1 MSINCNKIKNYNI
14 NDPRYNFHIE
24 DSTKYNK
31 NIYPLH
37 LMKDNDK
44 VYVYATTD
52 DTIKWNPDN
61 FTPKNLQPLSF
72 YDQTRIKK
80 NKIEHFTSPFSM
92 FSIIPKLDSISTLSC
107 LCLLL
112 LSCYFCFVKR

>member
-1 MSINCNKIKNYNI
+1 MPVNCYKIKNYNI

-37 LMKDNDK
+37 LMKDNDRVS
-44 VYVYATTD
+44 VYNTID
-52 DTIKWNPDN
+52 DTIKWTPNN
-61 FTPKNLQPLSF
+61 FKPKNLQPLSF

-80 NKIEHFTSPFSM
+80 DRIEHFTSPLSM
-92 FSIIPKLDSISTLSC
+92 FSSLFNLDNSSSLSC
-107 LCLLL
+107 FVFIIIILLCMF
-112 LSCYFCFVKR
+112 Y